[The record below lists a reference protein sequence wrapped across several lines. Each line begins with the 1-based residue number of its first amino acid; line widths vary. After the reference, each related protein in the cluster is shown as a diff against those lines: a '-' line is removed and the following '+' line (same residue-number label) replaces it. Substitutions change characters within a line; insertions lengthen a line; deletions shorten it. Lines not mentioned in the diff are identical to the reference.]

1 MIGDLVKNRFLAF
14 LLIPMVILP
23 LAVGW
28 SLLTSSTESQPQV
41 RAEPVGVIRAVD
53 GDTLVVERNGVEERV
68 RLLGIDAPE
77 VERNGN
83 PGEACADEAT
93 ALMRKLTSQA
103 KVEVVRDPSQPD
115 QDRYGRTLAYV
126 EAAGHD
132 VSAEL
137 LRSGM
142 AEVYEAAPNIAR
154 YADYRALEESAPE
167 PPCLSG

>member
-14 LLIPMVILP
+14 LLIPTVILP

-28 SLLTSSTESQPQV
+28 SLLTSSTESQPQF
-41 RAEPVGVIRAVD
+41 RAEPVGVARVVD
-53 GDTLVVERNGVEERV
+53 GDTLVVERNGVEEKV

-77 VERNGN
+77 VERNGS
-83 PGEACADEAT
+83 PGEACADEAA
-93 ALMRKLTSQA
+93 ALMRRLTGQA
-103 KVEVVRDPSQPD
+103 EVEVVRDPSQPD

-126 EAAGHD
+126 EADGHD

-137 LRSGM
+137 LRSGV
-142 AEVYEAAPNIAR
+142 AELYEAAPNIAR
-154 YADYRALEESAPE
+154 YADYRVLVESAPE